1 MAKTIPGGSGVSRV
15 FPGSLTPGPPA
26 SPWEV
31 VKTWKWGDE
40 SAHTFSDGT
49 AQAFQGI
56 NFTSRN
62 TALADSLEVKASG
75 LEIGITASEST
86 SRWYHTTQTGPI
98 VFATLSDIVG
108 SYSLKDTIVI
118 QCLME
123 TEVDTIQSDGNAGNQ
138 HVYAGLVV
146 SDGGYGSG
154 ASGNWY
160 HNCWYRQLSASTN
173 NYMARYGGGN
183 TPSDAGDPIVLGST
197 GDGPPTFLE
206 LVIYPAT
213 GWTTGMSL
221 DTSFQ
226 DPLSVS
232 TGVYHGNMQT
242 SIPKDIG
249 SGGGNT
255 SPGTNPDFTLRPGN
269 IKVGMWAAYL
279 TTGGSRGSAV
289 TTTFKQFRVLKRK
302 A

>member
-1 MAKTIPGGSGVSRV
+1 MPNH
-15 FPGSLTPGPPA
+15 PGPGFGTRGHPPDLVSDVIS

-40 SAHTFSDGT
+40 STHTFSDGT

-75 LEIGITASEST
+75 LEIGITASEAT
-86 SRWYHTTQTGPI
+86 SRWYFTTQTGPV

-123 TEVDTIQSDGNAGNQ
+123 TEVDTIQGDGNASNQ
-138 HVYAGLVV
+138 HVYGGLVV
-146 SDGGYGSG
+146 SDGGYGAG

-160 HNCWYRQLSASTN
+160 HACWYRQLSASTN
-173 NYMARYGGGN
+173 YYLARYGGGN
-183 TPSDAGDPIVLGST
+183 TPSDAGDPVVVGST
-197 GDGPPTFLE
+197 GGGPPTFLE
-206 LVIYPAT
+206 IVIYPAT
-213 GWTTGMSL
+213 GWTTGMSS
-221 DTSFQ
+221 DTTFQ
-226 DPLSVS
+226 EPLSVS

-249 SGGGNT
+249 SGGGNI

-269 IKVGMWAAYL
+269 IKVGMWSSYL
-279 TTGGSRGSAV
+279 TTAGSRGSAFTV
-289 TTTFKQFRVLKRK
+289 TFKQFRVLKRK

>member
-1 MAKTIPGGSGVSRV
+1 MPNH
-15 FPGSLTPGPPA
+15 PGPGFGTRGHPPDLVSDA

-31 VKTWKWGDE
+31 VKTWKWGEE
-40 SAHTFSDGT
+40 SAHTFSDGS
-49 AQAFQGI
+49 AQGFQGI
-56 NFTSRN
+56 NWTSRN
-62 TALADSLEVKASG
+62 TALADSLQVKASG

-86 SRWYHTTQTGPI
+86 SRWYFTTMTGPI

-118 QCLME
+118 QCLMDSDV
-123 TEVDTIQSDGNAGNQ
+123 TVQSGNESAQ
-138 HVYAGLVV
+138 HVYGGLIV

-160 HNCWYRQLSASTN
+160 QANWYRQLSAATN
-173 NYMARYGGGN
+173 YYHARYGGGN
-183 TPSDAGDPIVLGST
+183 TPSDAGDLSVLGTT
-197 GDGPPTFLE
+197 GGDPPTFLE
-206 LVIYPAT
+206 LVIYPGT

-221 DTSFQ
+221 DTTFQ
-226 DPLSVS
+226 EPLSVS

-249 SGGGNT
+249 SGGGNQ
-255 SPGTNPDFTLRPGN
+255 SPGTNPDFTLRPSN
-269 IKVGMWAAYL
+269 IKVGMFAAYL
-279 TTGGSRGSAV
+279 TTSGTRGSEV
-289 TTTFKQFRVLKRK
+289 TVTFNQFRVLKRK